1 MVSRAVRCGAGTHV
15 LVAVRAGLDANRAWL
30 ELVRRV
36 LESGTR
42 PVCSVDDVDGLEV
55 GAHPPAWG
63 SRGRR
68 GDRLAVEVSALV
80 SAWRRGAS
88 ASGYTSGY
96 TGDGTGG

>member
-1 MVSRAVRCGAGTHV
+1 MEPAHV

-42 PVCSVDDVDGLEV
+42 PVCGVDDVDGLEV

-63 SRGRR
+63 SIDAGRR
-68 GDRLAVEVSALV
+68 GDRSAVEVNALV

-88 ASGYTSGY
+88 ASGYTSGS